1 MDIFT
6 ALADNTRRQIVEM
19 LASKGRLSASQISDK
34 FTVSPPAISQHLKV
48 LLQAK
53 LVEVEKRSQQR
64 LYQINPGKITELEL
78 WVRKMKKVW
87 EDKFDRMEQILAE
100 EKKINLKKGV
110 KNNG

>member
-1 MDIFT
+1 
-6 ALADNTRRQIVEM
+6 M